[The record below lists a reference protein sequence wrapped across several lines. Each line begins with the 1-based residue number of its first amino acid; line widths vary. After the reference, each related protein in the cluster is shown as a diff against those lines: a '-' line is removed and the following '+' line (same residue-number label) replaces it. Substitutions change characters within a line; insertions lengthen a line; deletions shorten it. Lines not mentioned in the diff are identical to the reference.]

1 MTTVDAACKALAP
14 TSPQLLVR
22 RANWAFRVPTASRGI
37 ARRFRRSRP
46 RSSPGACTSRG
57 HRRSPRNATTSP
69 RRWRIPPAHSCGTS
83 RPAAPGPRQNAWL
96 HVLGGRSA
104 FRPRDEHVPARH
116 VSGRGRRRVQHVLGT
131 IPHASAPAELTGAGN
146 ASARGGRP
154 HHPRQARDRVLKS
167 WPGAPMA
174 SEDVSSG
181 LALPGAVVT

>member
-83 RPAAPGPRQNAWL
+83 RPAAPGPRQECLATCS
-96 HVLGGRSA
+96 GRQVSLPPTGRARSRPTRVRAGSA
-104 FRPRDEHVPARH
+104 PGPARTRYH
-116 VSGRGRRRVQHVLGT
+116 SPCQRSGRADWRRKCIRSWWPAPPPATGPRSRAEVVAGRTDGV
-131 IPHASAPAELTGAGN
+131 
-146 ASARGGRP
+146 
-154 HHPRQARDRVLKS
+154 
-167 WPGAPMA
+167 
-174 SEDVSSG
+174 
-181 LALPGAVVT
+181 

>member
-83 RPAAPGPRQNAWL
+83 RPAAPGPRQECLATCS
-96 HVLGGRSA
+96 GRQVSLPPTGRARSRPTRVRAGSA
-104 FRPRDEHVPARH
+104 PGPARTRYH
-116 VSGRGRRRVQHVLGT
+116 S
-131 IPHASAPAELTGAGN
+131 HASAPAELTGAGN